1 MNLLKKEMKDYALV
15 FLYWSL
21 GILVMVGGGLGKYA
35 GFTSSSSGS
44 MNIEAILGGL
54 PKIFLAIFGAVNV
67 SYTHISGFY
76 GIIYNWMVIM
86 GAVFAVLLG
95 TGILAKEERD
105 KTAEFLMVK
114 PISRAKIYTVKYGV
128 AFIYQVLFVGVTYAL
143 SVGLLYKVSPHD
155 LMSSELLY
163 MMGALL
169 LIMLSFMSLSFM
181 LASLVKQAKQSS
193 QIGLNIVMVSY
204 LLSVMINMLEE
215 LNGLRFLVAFAWF
228 PVSELVEL
236 NLNTTYVWVS
246 TIVIVVSFVVGVVF
260 YPKRDLMI

>member
-1 MNLLKKEMKDYALV
+1 MNLLRKEIKDYALV
-15 FLYWSL
+15 FLYWSI

-35 GFTSSSSGS
+35 GFSSSGS
-44 MNIEAILGGL
+44 MNLDVILGGL

-67 SYTHISGFY
+67 SYTNISGFY
-76 GIIYNWMVIM
+76 GIIYNWMVMM

-114 PISRAKIYTVKYGV
+114 PISRRMIYLMKFL
-128 AFIYQVLFVGVTYAL
+128 AALFYQVLFVGVTYAL
-143 SVGLLYKVSPHD
+143 SVGLLYKVSPDD
-155 LMSSELLY
+155 LMTKELMY

-169 LIMLSFMSLSFM
+169 MIMVSFMSLSFM
-181 LASLVKQAKQSS
+181 LASLIKQAKQSS

-204 LLSVMINMLEE
+204 LLSVLLNMLEA
-215 LNGLRFLVAFAWF
+215 LSGLRFLVAFNWF
-228 PVSELVEL
+228 PVSELVAFNFNPVYAWISIL
-236 NLNTTYVWVS
+236 VS
-246 TIVIVVSFVVGVVF
+246 VVCFGLGLWF